1 MLSVCRIGTALLLAL
16 LPTLAD
22 AQIIPGGELPGRARE
37 RFVEPP
43 PPRAQPRGPVVTL
56 PSTVAPQ
63 GAEAI
68 MLTISAVRITG
79 MTVYR
84 EEELAS
90 LWSDLVGREVSLQAV
105 YDLAQR
111 ITAKYGRDG
120 YVISRAIV
128 PPQNLARSGA
138 VIRIQVVEGY
148 VDRVVWPEKLA
159 RYRNFFTEYEAK
171 IVADRPT
178 NIRTLER
185 YLLLLGDLPGFKVS
199 TKLEPSKTQ
208 LAASTLV
215 VEVTEKQ
222 LDFNARFDNHGSR
235 ARGPAEFYASA
246 TLNNVLGA
254 HEAFNLTYA
263 GAGELR
269 ELQYAGGSWKQ
280 VLNSE
285 GLYAFANF
293 SYSWGRPG
301 TEALELLRYKTRAY
315 YGEAG
320 LAYPVIRA
328 REKNLTVSAY
338 GFLSDADGIIFE
350 DPYTPPSTRDRLRGA
365 RLRADADLADPIG
378 GINQFNL
385 TISKGFNGLGSTDN
399 VNPLASRANGVVD
412 FTKFE
417 FSYARLQPLFWNFSA
432 YGSVYGQYSI
442 DPLLSPELCGYGG
455 RFYGRAY
462 DPSELVGD
470 NCFMALGELRL
481 DLPTPKN
488 LFSLAQLYAFADHAK
503 LTNIRPTLGTPE
515 EVEGASAGAGVRFG
529 WNNQVFTDFH
539 VAKAI
544 EGPRDDTRAFVVFT
558 ARN

>member
-1 MLSVCRIGTALLLAL
+1 MLSVCRIGTALLLTL
-16 LPTLAD
+16 LPTLAV
-22 AQIIPGGELPGRARE
+22 AQIPGSELPGRARE
-37 RFVEPP
+37 RFVDPP
-43 PPRAQPRGPVVTL
+43 VARAQPRGPVVSL
-56 PSTVAPQ
+56 PSTVAPP
-63 GAEAI
+63 GAESI
-68 MLTISAVRITG
+68 MLTINGVQITG

-84 EEELAS
+84 PDELAY
-90 LWSDLVGREVSLQAV
+90 LWADLTGREVSLQAV

-120 YVISRAIV
+120 YVLSRAIV
-128 PPQNLARSGA
+128 PPQNLSRTGA
-138 VIRIQVVEGY
+138 VIQIQVVEGY
-148 VDRVVWPEKLA
+148 VDRVVWPAKLA
-159 RYRNFFTEYEAK
+159 RYRDFFTEYEAK
-171 IVADRPT
+171 IVADRPA

-199 TKLEPSKTQ
+199 TKLEPSKTN

-222 LDFNARFDNHGSR
+222 LDFNARFDNHGSK
-235 ARGPAEFYASA
+235 ARGPAQFYGSA

-254 HEAFNLTYA
+254 HEAFSLTYA
-263 GAGELR
+263 GAFETR
-269 ELQYAGGSWKQ
+269 ELQYAAGAWRQ

-285 GLYAFANF
+285 GLYAFANY

-301 TEALELLRYKTRAY
+301 TEALELLKYKTRAT

-328 REKNLTVSAY
+328 REKNLLMSAY
-338 GFLSDADGIIFE
+338 GFVSDADGIIFD
-350 DPYTPPSTRDRLRGA
+350 DPLTPPSTRDRLRG
-365 RLRADADLADPIG
+365 RLRADADLADPLG
-378 GINQFNL
+378 GINQFNF
-385 TISKGFNGLGSTDN
+385 IVSKGFDGLGSTEN
-399 VNPLASRANGVVD
+399 GNPLASRANGVVD

-417 FSYARLQPLFWNFSA
+417 FSYARLQPLFWNFSLYA
-432 YGSVYGQYSI
+432 SVYGQWSL

-470 NCFMALGELRL
+470 NCFMALAELRL
-481 DLPTPKN
+481 DMPVPKN
-488 LFSLAQLYAFADHAK
+488 LFSLAQLYGFVDHAR
-503 LTNIRPTLGTPE
+503 LTNIRPSLGTPD
-515 EVEGASAGAGVRFG
+515 EVEGASAGAGFRFG
-529 WNNQVFTDFH
+529 WSNQVFTDFH

-544 EGPRDDTRAFVVFT
+544 EGPRDDTRAFVVVT

>member
-1 MLSVCRIGTALLLAL
+1 VA
-16 LPTLAD
+16 
-22 AQIIPGGELPGRARE
+22 
-37 RFVEPP
+37 
-43 PPRAQPRGPVVTL
+43 RAQPRGPVVSL

-63 GAEAI
+63 GADKI
-68 MLTISAVRITG
+68 MLTISGVQVTG

-84 EEELAS
+84 PDELAY
-90 LWSDLVGREVSLQAV
+90 LWADLVGREVSLQAV

-120 YVISRAIV
+120 YVLSRAIV
-128 PPQNLARSGA
+128 PPQNLSRSGA

-148 VDRVVWPEKLA
+148 IDNVVWPAKLA
-159 RYRNFFTEYEAK
+159 RYRDFFTDYEAK
-171 IVADRPT
+171 IVADRPA

-185 YLLLLGDLPGFKVS
+185 YLLLLGDLPGFKVT
-199 TKLEPSKTQ
+199 TKLEPSKTN
-208 LAASTLV
+208 LAASTMV

-222 LDFNARFDNHGSR
+222 LDLNARFDNHGSK
-235 ARGPAEFYASA
+235 ARGPAEFYASG
-246 TLNNVLGA
+246 TLNNILGA
-254 HEAFNLTYA
+254 HEAFTLTYA
-263 GAGELR
+263 GAAELR
-269 ELQYAGGSWKQ
+269 ELQYVAGAFKQ

-301 TEALELLRYKTRAY
+301 TETLELLKYKTRAK

-328 REKNLTVSAY
+328 REKNFTVSAY
-338 GFLSDADGIIFE
+338 GFLSDAEGIIFD
-350 DPYTPPSTRDRLRGA
+350 DPNTPPSTRDRIRGV
-365 RLRADADLADPIG
+365 RVRGDADLADPLG
-378 GINQFNL
+378 GINQFSM
-385 TISKGFNGLGSTDN
+385 IVSKGFDGLDSTEN
-399 VNPLASRANGVVD
+399 NNPLASRANGVVD

-417 FSYARLQPLFWNFSA
+417 FSYARLQPLFWNFSLYA
-432 YGSVYGQYSI
+432 SLYGQYSM

-481 DLPTPKN
+481 DMPVPKN
-488 LFSLAQLYAFADHAK
+488 LFSLAQLYAFADHAR
-503 LTNIRPTLGTPE
+503 LTNIRPSLGTFE

-544 EGPRDDTRAFVVFT
+544 EGPRDDTRAFIVVT